1 METALDR
8 QAANEGH
15 GVEIT
20 EVLHHKLMSG
30 EKLAREESA
39 ALFDAVIRG
48 DLNDVEIAAL
58 LVALKLR
65 GETADEI
72 AGAAQALR
80 EGARAFPRPD
90 YVFADIVGTGGD
102 GANTINI
109 SSAVTFVAAE
119 AGLPVAKHG
128 NRSVSSKCGAADLL
142 ERFGVKLDMS
152 PRTARKSLDELRVTF
167 LFAPH
172 YHSGI
177 KHAMPVRKA
186 LGTRT
191 MFNVLGP
198 LINPARPSVMLVGV
212 YEVSLCNVVA
222 ETLKLLGCQRALV
235 VNGLGLDEIA
245 THGATNAAELS
256 NGEIFERRFT
266 PSDFG
271 VGEFPLSSIVGGKPE
286 ENETAIRSVLGGH
299 GSEAH
304 AAVIAVNAAAL
315 LTLGGITENYRDGF
329 ALAMSVLE
337 SGQALERLQRF
348 AEMSQAPDEIEK
360 IREDLSRVCA

>member
-1 METALDR
+1 MEAAL
-8 QAANEGH
+8 N
-15 GVEIT
+15 
-20 EVLHHKLMSG
+20 KLMSG
-30 EKLAREESA
+30 ANLTKEESST
-39 ALFDAVIRG
+39 LFEAVIAG
-48 DLNDVEIAAL
+48 EMSDVEITAL
-58 LVALKLR
+58 LVSMKLR
-65 GETADEI
+65 GETAEEI

-109 SSAVTFVAAE
+109 STAVTFVAAE

-128 NRSVSSKCGAADLL
+128 NRAVSSKCGAADLL

-152 PRTARKSLDELRVTF
+152 PITARNLLDELRVTF

-186 LGTRT
+186 LATRT

-212 YEVSLCNVVA
+212 YDVSLCSIVA
-222 ETLKLLGCQRALV
+222 ETLRLLGCERALV
-235 VNGLGLDEIA
+235 VNGLGLDEIT
-245 THGATNAAELS
+245 THGTTNASELLH
-256 NGEIFERRFT
+256 GEIVERHFT
-266 PSDFG
+266 PSVFG
-271 VGEFPLSSIVGGKPE
+271 VGEFPLSSIVGGSPE
-286 ENETAIRSVLGGH
+286 ENETAIRSVLAGG

-304 AAVIAVNAAAL
+304 AAAISVNAGAL

-329 ALAMSVLE
+329 ALAREVLA
-337 SGQALERLQRF
+337 GGKALERLEKF
-348 AEMSQAPDEIEK
+348 AKLSNVIEGGN
-360 IREDLSRVCA
+360 VA

>member
-1 METALDR
+1 MKGEIFMETILNRDAID
-8 QAANEGH
+8 EGR
-15 GVEIT
+15 GVEIDD
-20 EVLHHKLMSG
+20 VLHHKLMSG
-30 EKLAREESA
+30 ERLAREESA

-48 DLNDVEIAAL
+48 ELNDVEIAAL

-65 GETADEI
+65 GETAEEI

-80 EGARAFPRPD
+80 EGARSFPRPD

-152 PRTARKSLDELRVTF
+152 PATARKSLDELRVTF

-186 LGTRT
+186 LATRT

-212 YEVSLCNVVA
+212 YDVSLCNVVA
-222 ETLKLLGCQRALV
+222 ETLKLLGCERALV

-245 THGATNAAELS
+245 THGATNAAELL
-256 NGEIFERRFT
+256 NGEVLERRFT
-266 PSDFG
+266 PADFG
-271 VGEFPLSSIVGGKPE
+271 VREFPLSSIVGGNPG
-286 ENETAIRSVLGGH
+286 ENEIAIRSVLGGS

-304 AAVIAVNAAAL
+304 AAVISVNAAAL
-315 LTLGGITENYRDGF
+315 LTLGGVTENYQDGF
-329 ALAMSVLE
+329 ELAMSVLK
-337 SGQALERLQRF
+337 SGRALERLERF
-348 AEMSQAPDEIEK
+348 AV
-360 IREDLSRVCA
+360 LSRTPEERLDRVCA

>member
-1 METALDR
+1 METVLDR
-8 QAANEGH
+8 QAADEGR
-15 GVEIT
+15 VEIA

-30 EKLAREESA
+30 ERLAKEESA
-39 ALFDAVIRG
+39 ALFDAVLRG
-48 DLNDVEIAAL
+48 ELNDVEIAAL

-65 GETADEI
+65 GETAEEI

-142 ERFGVKLDMS
+142 ESFGVKLDMS
-152 PRTARKSLDELRVTF
+152 PQTARKCLDELRVTF

-271 VGEFPLSSIVGGKPE
+271 VGEFPLSSIVGGRPK
-286 ENETAIRSVLGGH
+286 ENETAIRSVLGGQ

-315 LTLGGITENYRDGF
+315 LTLGGITENYRNGF

-337 SGQALERLQRF
+337 SGRALERLQRF
-348 AEMSQAPDEIEK
+348 ASMSHVPEG
-360 IREDLSRVCA
+360 LSRVCA